1 MNAREKILASGIG
14 GLIAIFVIGFGV
26 RATILKPLGDIDKRI
41 KASKEKLE
49 SVTNKKRQ
57 FFATEDR
64 MKQVAL
70 RTFGDTIDQASATS
84 GEILTKRIL
93 ESGLEESEFT
103 RTPASPRKLKGA
115 QEIGWLVQGE
125 GPLTNIVNLLFL
137 LENSPY
143 VHRVENLSVTTGEA
157 VGRVKA
163 RFRFLTLVL
172 DPSPDVQRK
181 ALPDKFTLDST
192 ERHAYD
198 DLIARDILRPYIK
211 RPAPP
216 AKPATV
222 PGNTGGTP
230 VPTAPGPE
238 GYKIV
243 SLSEW
248 EGQPEI
254 HVLDTGAQKTRRF
267 KPGDQLAGGTI
278 VCVDYRE
285 MTMPDS
291 FALSESRVILKVG
304 NEFWAIERG
313 KTLAD
318 KHKLEPEQLPREL
331 ANLAK

>member
-1 MNAREKILASGIG
+1 MNQREKVLVTLVG
-14 GLIAIFVIGFGV
+14 GLVGVFVVGFGI
-26 RATILKPLGDIDKRI
+26 RAAILQPLRQIDKNI
-41 KASKEKLE
+41 KASQEKYNKISKEKLQA
-49 SVTNKKRQ
+49 VQ
-57 FFATEDR
+57 ADDR

-70 RTFGDTIDQASATS
+70 KTFGDTIDQASATS

-115 QEIGWLVQGE
+115 HEIGWIVQGE

-143 VHRVENLSVTTGEA
+143 VHRVENVSVTTGEA
-157 VGRVKA
+157 VGRVKT
-163 RFRFLTLVL
+163 RFRYLTLVL

-181 ALPDKFTLDST
+181 ALVDKFTLDST
-192 ERHAYD
+192 ARRAYD

-216 AKPATV
+216 PAPV
-222 PGNTGGTP
+222 SVAGGPGGTP
-230 VPTAPGPE
+230 AAAAPGPE
-238 GYKIV
+238 SFKVV

-254 HVLDTGAQKTRRF
+254 HVLDTAAQKTRRY
-267 KPGDQLAGGTI
+267 KPGEQLAGGTI

-285 MTMPDS
+285 MPMPDS

-304 NEFWAIERG
+304 ADFWAIERG

-318 KHKLEPEQLPREL
+318 KHKLEAEQLPREV
-331 ANLAK
+331 ANLPK

>member
-1 MNAREKILASGIG
+1 MNQREKILATAIG
-14 GLIAIFVIGFGV
+14 GIVGIFVIGFGV
-26 RATILKPLGDIDKRI
+26 RAAILKPLADIDKRV
-41 KASKEKLE
+41 KASKEKVE
-49 SVTNKKRQ
+49 KITNEKRQ

-70 RTFGDTIDQASATS
+70 KTFGDTIDQASATS

-115 QEIGWLVQGE
+115 SEIGWIVQGE

-143 VHRVENLSVTTGEA
+143 VHRVENVSVTTGET

-163 RFRFLTLVL
+163 RFRYLTLVL
-172 DPSPDVQRK
+172 DPSPEVQRK
-181 ALPDKFTLDST
+181 ALPDKFALDST

-216 AKPATV
+216 PTPSNG
-222 PGNTGGTP
+222 PGKNGGTAPP
-230 VPTAPGPE
+230 VAPGPE
-238 GYKIV
+238 SFRIV

-254 HVLDTGAQKTRRF
+254 HVLDTAAQKTKRY
-267 KPGDQLAGGTI
+267 KPGDQLAGGAI

-285 MTMPDS
+285 MPMPNS
-291 FALSESRVILKVG
+291 FALSESRVILKIG
-304 NEFWAIERG
+304 SEFWAIERG
-313 KTLAD
+313 KSLAD
-318 KHKLEPEQLPREL
+318 KHKLETEQLPREV
-331 ANLAK
+331 ANLVK

>member
-1 MNAREKILASGIG
+1 MNAREKILASAVG
-14 GLIAIFVIGFGV
+14 GLVGIFVIGFCL
-26 RATILKPLGDIDKRI
+26 RAAILKPLSDIDKRI
-41 KASKEKLE
+41 KASKEKVE
-49 SVTNKKRQ
+49 KIANEKRQ
-57 FFATEDR
+57 FFAAEDR
-64 MKQVAL
+64 MKQAGL
-70 RTFGDTIDQASATS
+70 KTFGDTIDQASATS

-143 VHRVENLSVTTGEA
+143 LHRVENVSVTTGEA
-157 VGRVKA
+157 AGRVKT
-163 RFRFLTLVL
+163 RFRYLTLVL
-172 DPSPDVQRK
+172 DPAPDVQRK

-192 ERHAYD
+192 ERRAYD
-198 DLIARDILRPYIK
+198 EMIARDILRPYIK

-216 AKPATV
+216 PKPANA
-222 PGNTGGTP
+222 PGNPGGTP
-230 VPTAPGPE
+230 PPIPAGPE

-248 EGQPEI
+248 EGQPEV
-254 HVLDTGAQKTRRF
+254 HVLDTSAQKTKRY

-285 MTMPDS
+285 LPMPNS

-318 KHKLEPEQLPREL
+318 KHKLETEQLPREV
-331 ANLAK
+331 ANLMK

>member
-1 MNAREKILASGIG
+1 MNAREKILAGAVG
-14 GLIAIFVIGFGV
+14 GLVGIFVIGFGL
-26 RATILKPLGDIDKRI
+26 RAAILKPLSDIDKRI
-41 KASKEKLE
+41 KASKEKVE
-49 SVTNKKRQ
+49 KITNEKRL

-64 MKQVAL
+64 MKQAGL
-70 RTFGDTIDQASATS
+70 KTFGDTIDQASATS

-143 VHRVENLSVTTGEA
+143 LHRVENVSVTTGEA
-157 VGRVKA
+157 AGRVKA
-163 RFRFLTLVL
+163 RFRYLTLVL
-172 DPSPDVQRK
+172 DPAPDVQRK

-192 ERHAYD
+192 ERRAYD
-198 DLIARDILRPYIK
+198 EMIARDILRPYIK

-216 AKPATV
+216 PKPLHG
-222 PGNTGGTP
+222 PGSSGGTP
-230 VPTAPGPE
+230 PPVAPGPE
-238 GYKIV
+238 SYKVV

-248 EGQPEI
+248 EGQPEV
-254 HVLDTGAQKTRRF
+254 HVLDTAAQKTKRY

-285 MTMPDS
+285 LPMPNS

-318 KHKLEPEQLPREL
+318 KHKLETEQLPREV
-331 ANLAK
+331 ANLVK

>member
-1 MNAREKILASGIG
+1 MNQREKILGGAVG
-14 GLIAIFVIGFGV
+14 GLVAIFVIGFGV
-26 RATILKPLGDIDKRI
+26 RAAILKPLKDIDNRI
-41 KASKEKLE
+41 KASKEKVE
-49 SVTNKKRQ
+49 KIANEKRQ

-70 RTFGDTIDQASATS
+70 RTYGETTDQASAAS

-115 QEIGWLVQGE
+115 LEIGWMIQGE
-125 GPLTNIVNLLFL
+125 GPLTNIINLLFL

-143 VHRVENLSVTTGEA
+143 VHRVENLTVTTGEA
-157 VGRVKA
+157 VGRVKT

-172 DPSPDVQRK
+172 DPSPEVQRK
-181 ALPDKFTLDST
+181 ALPDKFALDSA

-211 RPAPP
+211 RPPP
-216 AKPATV
+216 PPKPATS
-222 PGNTGGTP
+222 PGNNGGTP
-230 VPTAPGPE
+230 PPIAPGPE
-238 GYKIV
+238 SYKIV

-248 EGQPEI
+248 EGQPEVA
-254 HVLDTGAQKTRRF
+254 VLEPMAQKTRRYRV
-267 KPGDQLAGGTI
+267 GDSLAGGTI
-278 VCVDYRE
+278 ICIDYRE
-285 MTMPDS
+285 MPMPDS
-291 FALSESRVILKVG
+291 FALSESRVILKIG

-318 KHKLEPEQLPREL
+318 KHKLEPQQLPREV
-331 ANLAK
+331 AKLVQ